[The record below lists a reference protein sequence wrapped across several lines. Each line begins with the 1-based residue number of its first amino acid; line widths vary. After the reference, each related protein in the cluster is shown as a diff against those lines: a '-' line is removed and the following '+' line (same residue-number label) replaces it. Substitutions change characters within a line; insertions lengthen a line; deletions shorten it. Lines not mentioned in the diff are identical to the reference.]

1 MFHFRPIS
9 LSRGVAATAVF
20 TVLFGSCSDLT
31 VPSNEWRSLADL
43 LILSQRANAPAPA
56 AADFWISN
64 ARSSVERLNHRDDFN
79 TLYLELSFPAGCLV
93 SRNGVPF
100 NDSDSVRVTVDPRAG
115 AYGFTL
121 SPSGLVFSS
130 VDSPTATF
138 SFAVYGDA
146 SSGVAS
152 PNYANASEFVSALE
166 IWKEISVDEWEISPG
181 SAAAGIDAV
190 SAAVRAS
197 GRFLLAAPR

>member
-1 MFHFRPIS
+1 M
-9 LSRGVAATAVF
+9 
-20 TVLFGSCSDLT
+20 
-31 VPSNEWRSLADL
+31 
-43 LILSQRANAPAPA
+43 
-56 AADFWISN
+56 
-64 ARSSVERLNHRDDFN
+64 
-79 TLYLELSFPAGCLV
+79 V

-100 NDSDSVRVTVDPRAG
+100 SDSDSVLVTVDPRGG

-130 VDSPTATF
+130 IDSPNAAF
-138 SFAVYGDA
+138 SFSVYGDA
-146 SSGVAS
+146 STGAAS
-152 PNYANASEFVSALE
+152 PSYANAAEFVSALD

-197 GRFLLAAPR
+197 GRFVLAAPR